1 MAESSYFPTS
11 NQYIKY
17 QILVTENSTSVAN
30 NTSSVTVKVIA
41 WRTNQGY
48 STYGSGTCYCNINGT
63 SYSQGINS
71 SQYIEYNSD
80 TVLFSQT
87 VTIPH
92 NADGTK
98 SIFVEAEI
106 SHSRF
111 SSDWNGF
118 TVPLANI
125 PRQATLTAVQNFNDE
140 QNPTIT
146 YSNPA
151 GNAVSALD
159 ACISL
164 TGSRDDVPYRAISKT
179 GSSYTFNLTSA
190 ERTTLRNAC
199 ANSNTLTVY
208 FYVRTTIAGV
218 QYWSN
223 KSATMTIVNGNPTI
237 TGQSYKDNNASTV
250 AITTNNQYI
259 IQNQSQLVF
268 NFSSLTALKSATLTS
283 LAVTINSVT
292 KSMNLSGTSMSNVSL
307 TFGTIDTSSNATA
320 SVVVT
325 DSRGNKRSINMNIN
339 VYEWKAPTA
348 IVRATRQSNFYNPT
362 TIYADAS
369 YSSLGGHNTISITW
383 DYKLTTA
390 STWTSGGSLS
400 DGGSTVVNLDNE
412 SSWNVRFTIRDKIAT
427 TIYNVVVEI
436 GIPIFFVDRAKRSV
450 GIGTFPDETNELAV
464 DRRLIIKNLTHDTVA
479 DLWSI
484 TRGDLKTCSLYIRNG
499 DNSDV
504 NTNFLARVTGLNSQ
518 TAGKYYGEVATF
530 NELGKYLNKL
540 SISSSNEGYIAVCN
554 SSGENRGALY
564 VNNNKGQLRI
574 ANSSGSSVVT
584 AFAGN
589 SDDGTIN
596 VMNEYDNWTINM
608 SGKAGTINLRDGST
622 TTIVCAG
629 STGNVKCVS
638 LTQTSSRKV
647 KENIHE
653 LSLEEALK
661 ILELVAVTFDYKV
674 KEQGTDMRGFIAED
688 VADVIPELVTNET
701 EETPASLNYVEM
713 IPYLQTVIKDQQE
726 TINNQQKRID
736 DLETRLKALEEKM
749 NK

>member
-17 QILVTENSTSVAN
+17 QIIVTENSTSVAN

-98 SIFVEAEI
+98 SIFVEAKI

-111 SSDWNGF
+111 SSDFNGF
-118 TVPLANI
+118 TVALANI

-223 KSATMTIVNGNPTI
+223 KPATMTIVNGNPTI

-268 NFSSLTALKSATLTS
+268 NFSSLTALKSSTLKK
-283 LAVTINSVT
+283 LDVTINSVT
-292 KSMNLSGTSMSNVSL
+292 KSMNLSGASMSNVSL

-325 DSRGNKRSINMNIN
+325 DSRGNKRSINMTIN

-348 IVRATRQSNFYNPT
+348 IVSATRQSNFYNLT

-412 SSWNVRFTIRDKIAT
+412 SSWNVRFTIRDRIAT

-436 GIPIFFVDRAKRSV
+436 GIPIFFVDRNKRSV
-450 GIGTFPDETNELAV
+450 GIGTFPDETNELSV
-464 DRRLIIKNLTHDTVA
+464 DRRLNIKNVTHDTVA
-479 DLWSI
+479 DLWSVS
-484 TRGDLKTCSLYIRNG
+484 RAGGLKSCALFIRNG
-499 DNSDV
+499 DNPD
-504 NTNFLARVTGLNSQ
+504 NETNVLARVTAFNSQ
-518 TAGKYYGEVATF
+518 TAGKSYGDVSTF
-530 NELGKYLNKL
+530 NESGQVLTRLGTSSADNGFIGAYDSNGVSKARL
-540 SISSSNEGYIAVCN
+540 SVG
-554 SSGENRGALY
+554 SSGRGDFWL
-564 VNNNKGQLRI
+564 G
-574 ANSSGSSVVT
+574 NSSGSPAVQ

-589 SDDGTIN
+589 SDDGTLN
-596 VMNEYDNWTINM
+596 VMNEYGNWTINM

-688 VADVIPELVTNET
+688 VADVIPELVTEET
-701 EETPASLNYVEM
+701 DETPASLNYVEM
-713 IPYLQTVIKDQQE
+713 IPYLQKVIKD
-726 TINNQQKRID
+726 QQKRID

-749 NK
+749 DK

>member
-118 TVPLANI
+118 TVTLSNI

-223 KSATMTIVNGNPTI
+223 KPATMTIVNGNPTI

-292 KSMNLSGTSMSNVSL
+292 KSLSLSGASMSNVSL

-325 DSRGNKRSINMNIN
+325 DSRGNNRSIDMNIN

-400 DGGSTVVNLDNE
+400 DGGSTVINLDNE
-412 SSWNVRFTIRDKIAT
+412 SSWNVRFTIQDRIAT

-450 GIGTFPDETNELAV
+450 GIGTFPDETNELVV
-464 DRRLIIKNLTHDTVA
+464 DRRLKIKNLTHDTVA
-479 DLWSI
+479 DLWSV
-484 TRGDLKTCSLYIRNG
+484 TRDGGLKSCALFIRDGDKPTAESNC
-499 DNSDV
+499 
-504 NTNFLARVTGLNSQ
+504 LARITAFNST
-518 TAGKYYGEVATF
+518 TAGKAYGDVTTF
-530 NELGKYLNKL
+530 NESGKVLTRLGTSSADNGFIGAYDSNGVNKARL
-540 SISSSNEGYIAVCN
+540 SVG
-554 SSGENRGALY
+554 SSGRGDFWL
-564 VNNNKGQLRI
+564 G
-574 ANSSGSSVVT
+574 NSSGSVAVN

-596 VMNEYDNWTINM
+596 VCNEYGTWTINM
-608 SGKAGTINLRDGST
+608 SGKTGTINLRDGST

-688 VADVIPELVTNET
+688 VADVIPELVTEET

-713 IPYLQTVIKDQQE
+713 IPYLQKVIKD
-726 TINNQQKRID
+726 QQKRID

-749 NK
+749 DK

>member
-118 TVPLANI
+118 TVTLSNI

-151 GNAVSALD
+151 GNAVSSLQ
-159 ACISL
+159 ACITL
-164 TGSRDDVPYRAISKT
+164 TGARDDVPYRDISKT
-179 GSSYTFNLTSA
+179 GTSYTFQLTSA

-199 ANSNTLTVY
+199 ANSNSLAVRFYLKTV
-208 FYVRTTIAGV
+208 IAGV
-218 QYWSN
+218 TYYSRMN
-223 KSATMTIVNGNPTI
+223 ATMTIVNGNPTI

-292 KSMNLSGTSMSNVSL
+292 KSMNLSGASMSNVSL
-307 TFGTIDTSSNATA
+307 TFGTIDTASNATA
-320 SVVVT
+320 SIVVT
-325 DSRGNKRSINMNIN
+325 DSRGNKRSIDMNIN

-348 IVRATRQSNFYNPT
+348 IVSATRQSNFYNPT

-383 DYKLTTA
+383 EYKLTTA
-390 STWTSGGSLS
+390 STWTDGGSLT

-412 SSWNVRFTIRDKIAT
+412 SSWNVRFTIRDRIAT

-436 GIPIFFVDRAKRSV
+436 GIPIFFVDRNKRSV
-450 GIGTFPDETNELAV
+450 GIGTFPDETNELSV
-464 DRRLIIKNLTHDTVA
+464 DRRLNIKNVTHDTVA
-479 DLWSI
+479 DLWSVV
-484 TRGDLKTCSLYIRNG
+484 RSGGLKSCALFIRNG
-499 DNSDV
+499 DNPD
-504 NTNFLARVTGLNSQ
+504 NETNVLVRVTAFNSQ
-518 TAGKYYGEVATF
+518 TAGKSYGDVSTF
-530 NELGKYLNKL
+530 NESGKVLTRLGTSSADNGFIGVYDSNGVCKARL
-540 SISSSNEGYIAVCN
+540 SVG
-554 SSGENRGALY
+554 SSGRGDFWL
-564 VNNNKGQLRI
+564 G
-574 ANSSGSSVVT
+574 NSSGSPAVQ

-589 SDDGTIN
+589 SDDGTLN
-596 VMNEYDNWTINM
+596 VMNEYGNWTINM

-688 VADVIPELVTNET
+688 VADVIPELVTEET

-713 IPYLQTVIKDQQE
+713 IPYLQKVIKD
-726 TINNQQKRID
+726 QQKRID
-736 DLETRLKALEEKM
+736 DLETRLKILEEKM
-749 NK
+749 DK